1 MACSSQL
8 ISNLEIECGS
18 NKGGIRRVW
27 LAPWQD
33 SVKDDTRVPYMTVQN
48 YSEEGEG
55 KNIPYFISNV
65 SGLSA
70 DWKEFAFKPN
80 TSQFTTT
87 FNRDDA
93 NGTQYYTTEISMTFR
108 KMETQKRLAIASL
121 ALADVYVVVEDCNGN
136 YWGFGTDGEG
146 AHLSANTGQ
155 TGTNKTDS
163 NAYNITLSV
172 DSDSLPLQLDEAAVE
187 NFPGLKLIEA

>member
-1 MACSSQL
+1 MASCSSQL
-8 ISNLEIECGS
+8 VSNITLECGS

-27 LAPWQD
+27 LAPWYESMGGSEQPFID
-33 SVKDDTRVPYMTVQN
+33 VETYTGTGLALPYQIKAVYG
-48 YSEEGEG
+48 YSSE
-55 KNIPYFISNV
+55 
-65 SGLSA
+65 
-70 DWKEFAFKPN
+70 WKEFAFRKG

-93 NGTQYYTTEISMTFR
+93 NGTQYYTTEITMTFS

-121 ALADVYVVVEDCNGN
+121 ALADVFVVVEDNNGN

-155 TGTNKTDS
+155 TGTAKTDS
-163 NAYNITLSV
+163 NSYSITLTV
-172 DSDSLPLQLDEAAVE
+172 DSDALPLQLSDSAVE
-187 NFPGLKLIEA
+187 SFPGTHLV